1 MANQGVPR
9 AKGVC
14 PECGRVISGRAVGP
28 EADMAARRF
37 VALTP
42 HTRSTSRHHAPVCLS
57 RGGRRVVPRIR
68 DGDGPG

>member
-14 PECGRVISGRAVGP
+14 PECGRTVSGRAVGP
-28 EADMAARRF
+28 EPDHADRKF

-42 HTRSTSRHHAPVCLS
+42 HTRSTSRHRAETCLS
-57 RGGRRVVPRIR
+57 RGGRRVVPRIS
-68 DGDGPG
+68 G

>member
-1 MANQGVPR
+1 MGTVRER

-28 EADMAARRF
+28 EPDAADRRF
-37 VALTP
+37 TALAPHNRQQYARTP
-42 HTRSTSRHHAPVCLS
+42 VVCLS

-68 DGDGPG
+68 D